1 MGDETRV
8 QMKEMQKGAEALG
21 GIAERYLIR
30 FLGPLGRRIAQS
42 SKAGRLMALA
52 GVVTVIVS
60 GILIYINSLW
70 FGTSVARRGIKTVTI
85 QYQMEGYGI
94 YFVIGLALFII
105 GLMQKKT
112 R

>member
-8 QMKEMQKGAEALG
+8 QIKELQKGAEALG

-70 FGTSVARRGIKTVTI
+70 FGTSMGRRGIKTVTI

-94 YFVIGLALFII
+94 YFVIGLALFIL
-105 GLMQKKT
+105 GLMQRKT

>member
-8 QMKEMQKGAEALG
+8 QMKELQKGAEALG

-60 GILIYINSLW
+60 GVLIYINSLW
-70 FGTSVARRGIKTVTI
+70 FGTSMARKGIKVVTI
-85 QYQMEGYGI
+85 RYQMEGYGI
-94 YFVIGLALFII
+94 YFVIGIAVFVI